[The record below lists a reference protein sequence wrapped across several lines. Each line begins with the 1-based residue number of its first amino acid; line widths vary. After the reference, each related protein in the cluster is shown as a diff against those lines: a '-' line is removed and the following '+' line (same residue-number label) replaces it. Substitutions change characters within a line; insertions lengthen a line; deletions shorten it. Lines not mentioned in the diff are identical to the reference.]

1 MKSSGK
7 SPMVVRPGLDYYLI
21 NLQSRPDR
29 LAAAQRMFQS
39 LDTGFHRIEAIDA
52 SSLDEANPFLSMPAE
67 ACFQSH
73 MEAIRK
79 IAAAP
84 NNFGIIVED
93 DFQITN
99 LKALHRQLDA
109 VFDINF
115 DVLQIGWLN
124 NMLLDKILIKLQD
137 WEGDF
142 CHALYLASKKNNYLK
157 KKVGHRLRVVRN
169 GSEYRRDFVTD
180 NFKSGCHFY
189 VVSKNFAKLISASNI
204 EPIMPIDNLFATLS
218 ASRKF
223 RILRT
228 RKSYVTQ
235 SDSVS
240 SIKV

>member
-1 MKSSGK
+1 MEKYNLPKLPYGYKDLEPYMSEQT
-7 SPMVVRPGLDYYLI
+7 LI
-21 NLQSRPDR
+21 LHHDKHH
-29 LAAAQRMFQS
+29 AAYV
-39 LDTGFHRIEAIDA
+39 
-52 SSLDEANPFLSMPAE
+52 N
-67 ACFQSH
+67 
-73 MEAIRK
+73 
-79 IAAAP
+79 AA
-84 NNFGIIVED
+84 
-93 DFQITN
+93 
-99 LKALHRQLDA
+99 
-109 VFDINF
+109 
-115 DVLQIGWLN
+115 